1 VAAGLVRAASMM
13 SPDKR
18 ELAPRLKAAIA
29 ASAELQER
37 NALKNATLGT
47 AMATALVDRGIPEP
61 TAAVAAE
68 LGLLA
73 FGRAYSTWSQTDG
86 VAEDDLATYALTA
99 LDELRTAA
107 AALD

>member
-13 SPDKR
+13 GPDKR
-18 ELAPRLKAAIA
+18 ELAPRLKAAI
-29 ASAELQER
+29 
-37 NALKNATLGT
+37 
-47 AMATALVDRGIPEP
+47 
-61 TAAVAAE
+61 AAE